1 MVAKIL
7 ISPLIQ
13 TRQEAINKFLKD
25 FKVKKEH
32 PDVLYI
38 GEGGKLGVEQAK
50 TIRGFLST
58 KPYQAEGKV
67 VILEDGSVLT
77 DEAQNSLLKTL
88 EELPEKTLFIIGA
101 GSENSFLP
109 TVLSRCEIVM
119 LEGAAG
125 VLNDVVGKLIN
136 STLKERFAYIEELK
150 DKDQFLKSL
159 VQYFHQNLASHPE
172 DVHVNFLKEL
182 LEAEKWAASNVNI
195 RAILEY
201 LMMVIPS

>member
-7 ISPLIQ
+7 ISTSVQI
-13 TRQEAINKFLKD
+13 RRDSISEFLKQ

-38 GEGGKLGVEQAK
+38 ADGEKLGVEQAK
-50 TIRGFLST
+50 KIRDFLST

-67 VILEDGSVLT
+67 VVLEDGSVLT
-77 DEAQNSLLKTL
+77 HEAQNSLLKTL
-88 EELPEKTLFIIGA
+88 EELPERTLFILGA
-101 GSENSFLP
+101 KSESNFLP

-125 VLNDVVGKLIN
+125 AQNEVVEKLIN
-136 STLKERFAYIEELK
+136 STLEERFAYIEKLK
-150 DKDQFLKSL
+150 DRDQFLKEL
-159 VQYFHQNLASHPE
+159 IRYFHQNLPTDIH
-172 DVHVNFLKEL
+172 FLKEL
-182 LEAEKWAASNVNI
+182 LEAEKWAASNVNP